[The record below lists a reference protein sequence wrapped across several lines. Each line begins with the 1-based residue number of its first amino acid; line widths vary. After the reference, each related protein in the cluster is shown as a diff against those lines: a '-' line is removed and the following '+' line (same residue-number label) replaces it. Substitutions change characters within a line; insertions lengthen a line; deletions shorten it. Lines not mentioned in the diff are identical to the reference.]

1 MSYKQL
7 INSCAV
13 NLVIFGKK
21 EVDCFESLS
30 SQLQKELRGSYVA
43 QLSDFDKEDLVQ
55 SIVERTGINLN
66 ELAATGKLTMQDSL
80 NFKHEF
86 DADVAYYI
94 SEDLLEAY
102 HYELSNKPCHIA
114 EYRYDFMVAA

>member
-30 SQLQKELRGSYVA
+30 SQLQKELRGSYMA

-55 SIVERTGINLN
+55 SIVDRTGINLN
-66 ELAATGKLTMQDSL
+66 ELAATGKLTMQYSL

-86 DADVAYYI
+86 DTDVAHYI

-114 EYRYDFMVAA
+114 EYRYDFGVAA

>member
-30 SQLQKELRGSYVA
+30 SQLQAELRVAYKA

-55 SIVERTGINLN
+55 SVIERTGINPSMLTAAG
-66 ELAATGKLTMQDSL
+66 EVTAGDLLA
-80 NFKHEF
+80 FKHEF

-114 EYRYDFMVAA
+114 EYRYDFGVAA